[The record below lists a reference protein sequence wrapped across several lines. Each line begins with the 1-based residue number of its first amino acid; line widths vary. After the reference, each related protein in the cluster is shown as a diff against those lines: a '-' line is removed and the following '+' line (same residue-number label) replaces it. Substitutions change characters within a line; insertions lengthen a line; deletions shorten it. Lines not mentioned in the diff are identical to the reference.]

1 MLLSQFRHRVVDV
14 DPYVTDEG
22 SERWNVT
29 LIHED
34 SGIMSTQQ
42 FDAVLICNG

>member
-1 MLLSQFRHRVVDV
+1 M
-14 DPYVTDEG
+14 YVTAEG
-22 SERWNVT
+22 TERWNVT
-29 LIHED
+29 AIYVD